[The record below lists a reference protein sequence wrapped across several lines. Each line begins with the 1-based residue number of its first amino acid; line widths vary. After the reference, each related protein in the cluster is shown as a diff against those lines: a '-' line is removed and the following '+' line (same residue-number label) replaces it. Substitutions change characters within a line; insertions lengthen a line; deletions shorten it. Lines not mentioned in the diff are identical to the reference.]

1 MAIVV
6 WTILIAALT
15 AVTCSLCGLFLVLKR
30 EALVAEGL
38 AHAVLP
44 GIVLAFVLLRDRSS
58 PLLIVSAAAMGLLMI
73 LVVQLIRRTGVVD
86 SDASLGVVFPALF
99 SMGILLANAEL
110 ADTHFHA
117 DCIIDGNLALS
128 SLDRLVVGGRDIG
141 PKPFWAMLT
150 MLTLVVT
157 FLGFLFKEM
166 KLMTFDSG
174 LADTLGFRPQWL
186 HVAWLALVS
195 MTTVTAFETA
205 GSVLVV
211 ALMIAPPA
219 AAYLWTH
226 DLRIMTVLA
235 AGLALVSAILGF
247 GLGYVLDIAPNGPM
261 ASMAGLVFLVSLA
274 VAPRRGLLARS
285 VSHDRARRALEGAM
299 LEARLLSGTS
309 RPVGE
314 VADELGWDRKRFD
327 RVLLETTKS
336 RPVRWDQ
343 AAGTLALIPRRRASE
358 RGGG

>member
-1 MAIVV
+1 MSIII

-58 PLLIVSAAAMGLLMI
+58 PLLILSAAGMGLVMI
-73 LVVQLIRRTGVVD
+73 LVVQLIRRTGIVD
-86 SDASLGVVFPALF
+86 GDASLGVVFPALF
-99 SMGILLANAEL
+99 SLGILLANAEL

-128 SLDRLVVGGRDIG
+128 SLDHLVVAGRDIG
-141 PKPFWAMLT
+141 PKPFWAMLA
-150 MLTLVVT
+150 MLALVT
-157 FLGFLFKEM
+157 AFLSFFFKEM

-174 LADTLGFRPQWL
+174 LAETLGFRPQWL
-186 HVAWLALVS
+186 HMAWLALVS

-226 DLRIMTVLA
+226 RLGLMVVLA
-235 AGLALVSAILGF
+235 AGLGLVSAVLGF
-247 GLGYVLDIAPNGPM
+247 ALGYVLDIAPNGPM
-261 ASMAGLVFLVSLA
+261 ASMAGLIFLVSLA

-285 VSHDRARRALEGAM
+285 VSHGRAQRALEGAM
-299 LEARLLSGTS
+299 LEARLLGGAP
-309 RPVGE
+309 RQVEE
-314 VADELGWDRKRFD
+314 VAEELGWGAERFD
-327 RVLLETTKS
+327 RVLQATAEE
-336 RPVRWDQ
+336 RPIHWDR
-343 AAGTLALIPRRRASE
+343 AAGTLTLIPRP
-358 RGGG
+358 

>member
-1 MAIVV
+1 MEIVV

-44 GIVLAFVLLRDRSS
+44 GIVLAFVVLRDRSS
-58 PLLIVSAAAMGLLMI
+58 PLLIVSAAGMGLVMI
-73 LVVQLIRRTGVVD
+73 LLVQLIRRTGVVD

-99 SMGILLANAEL
+99 SMGIILANAEL

-128 SLDRLVVGGRDIG
+128 SLDRLVLGGRDLG
-141 PKPFWAMLT
+141 PKPFWAMLG
-150 MLTLVVT
+150 MLSLVSG
-157 FLGFLFKEM
+157 FLGLLFKEM

-174 LADTLGFRPQWL
+174 LAKTLGFSPQWL
-186 HVAWLALVS
+186 HIAWLALVS

-226 DLRIMTVLA
+226 DLRVMVFLT
-235 AGLALVSAILGF
+235 AGFALLSAGLGF
-247 GLGYVLDIAPNGPM
+247 GLGYAPDIAPNGPM

-274 VAPRRGLLARS
+274 AAPRRGLLARS
-285 VSHDRARRALEGAM
+285 VSHGRAKRALEGAM
-299 LEARLLSGTS
+299 LEARLLDETP
-309 RPVGE
+309 RPVAE
-314 VADELGWDRKRFD
+314 VADELGWNAEHFD
-327 RVLLETTKS
+327 SVLRNTAKE

-343 AAGTLALIPRRRASE
+343 AAGTISLVP
-358 RGGG
+358 RGGASHRPE